1 MGQILLS
8 SITYEQFE
16 IAQGGSAA
24 DTLTGPNNAT
34 QWNLSGPN
42 SGNVTIGSATIQFT
56 AIENLTSGAGNDT
69 VIVEGG
75 GSLSGTLNLGAG
87 TDVLDLS
94 DTFGALDVLNATNRS
109 VVGKIG
115 IFTATERV
123 LGNSHPD
130 SRVVGSNVATAWTID
145 TLGRIVVGSVI
156 YEQFNQIAAGSLADT
171 ITGPNVTTNWMV
183 NSLGGGSVL
192 VGSTSVVFSG
202 IENLTGGTANDLL

>member
-1 MGQILLS
+1 MVGGFTGVERVVGTGDAGDRIVGLDVANSWSLNTLGQILLS

-94 DTFGALDVLNATNRS
+94 DSFGALDVLNATNRS
-109 VVGKIG
+109 GSERLASLQLPNESLA
-115 IFTATERV
+115 TAT
-123 LGNSHPD
+123 
-130 SRVVGSNVATAWTID
+130 
-145 TLGRIVVGSVI
+145 
-156 YEQFNQIAAGSLADT
+156 QILESLARTSPRPGRLTRLDE
-171 ITGPNVTTNWMV
+171 
-183 NSLGGGSVL
+183 SSSVL
-192 VGSTSVVFSG
+192 SS
-202 IENLTGGTANDLL
+202 L